1 MNAAPLSAVLLAA
14 GYGKRMKSSLPKVL
28 HPILGLPMIEHCLR
42 AVAAVTDELPVVVVG
57 HGADQVQ
64 ALVGSRA
71 RYALQKEQLGTA
83 HALQMAAPLLA
94 DRGGLVLVAT
104 GDMPLL
110 TSQTFSRL
118 VENQRHHS
126 GPISMLTVV
135 LDDPH
140 GFGRVV
146 RAPDG
151 SVVEIIEEAQASDEI
166 LKIKELNAS
175 VYCFDAAWLWDAL
188 SQVELSPKSEYYLT
202 DLVGIAVRAGRS
214 VQALAAEDP
223 AEALGVNTRVH
234 LAEAEAVLRSRINT
248 HWMLAGVSLV
258 DPASTWIEPDV
269 TIGAETL
276 IYPGSMLRGST
287 QIGPGCT
294 IGPQAMIQNSRL
306 GANCV
311 VKAAWLE
318 DCDLEENA
326 LVQPYLH
333 LRGEKISSHAVGEGL
348 KVK

>member
-1 MNAAPLSAVLLAA
+1 MNASTLSVVLLAA
-14 GYGKRMKSSLPKVL
+14 GFGKRMKSALPKVL

-42 AVAAVTDELPVVVVG
+42 AVSAVTGELPVVIVG

-64 ALVGSRA
+64 TLVGSRA
-71 RYALQKEQLGTA
+71 RCALQKEQLGTA
-83 HALQMAAPLLA
+83 HALQMAAPLLV
-94 DRGGLVLVAT
+94 DKGGLVLVAT

-135 LDDPH
+135 MDDPH

-146 RAPDG
+146 RASDG
-151 SVVEIIEEAQASDEI
+151 SVVEIIEEAQASAEV

-175 VYCFDAAWLWDAL
+175 VYCFEAAWLWNAL
-188 SQVELSPKSEYYLT
+188 SQVKLSPKGEYYLT
-202 DLVGIAVRAGRS
+202 DLVGIAVSAGLS
-214 VQALAAEDP
+214 VQALVVEDS
-223 AEALGVNTRVH
+223 AEALGINTRVH

-248 HWMLAGVSLV
+248 HWMLEGVSLV

-269 TIGAETL
+269 RIGTETL
-276 IYPGSMLRGST
+276 IYPGTVLRGST
-287 QIGPGCT
+287 QIGSGCT
-294 IGPQAMIQNSRL
+294 IGPHAVIQNSRL

-318 DCDLEENA
+318 DCDVNENTQ
-326 LVQPYLH
+326 VQPYLH
-333 LRGEKISSHAVGEGL
+333 LCGEKIDSQAVGEGL